1 VKIDFQKRRLGDRIP
16 LVVKVL
22 YTAFVAVL
30 VPKYWMDYGPTNFL
44 YFCDVALLMTVPAL
58 WLENSLLASMALV
71 GIGLAQVLWQI
82 DYLGGLFGWHVIG
95 MTAYM
100 FDPQKEFSL
109 RALSFF
115 HFWLPMLLL
124 YMVWRLGY
132 DRRAFAGW
140 TVVAIVLIFVCYF
153 MMPAPPP
160 PAGNPNQ
167 PVNINYVYGFSD
179 EKVQTWMHPLAWVG
193 LELVLLPVCLF
204 LPAHLVLR
212 RVYPEPVRMTGTLP
226 E

>member
-1 VKIDFQKRRLGDRIP
+1 MTSNVQDRLLEGRIP
-16 LVVKVL
+16 LAVKVL

-58 WLENSLLASMALV
+58 WLESALLASMALV
-71 GIGLAQVLWQI
+71 GIGLAQVLWQV
-82 DYLGGLFGWHVIG
+82 DYLGGLFGWHVVG

-100 FDPQKEFSL
+100 FDEKREFFL

-115 HFWLPMLLL
+115 HFWLPLLL
-124 YMVWRLGY
+124 IYVVWRLGY
-132 DRRAFAGW
+132 DRRAFASW
-140 TVVAIVLIFVCYF
+140 TVLAFVLVLVCYF
-153 MMPAPPP
+153 LMPGPPP
-160 PAGNPNQ
+160 PEHDPNR

-179 EKVQTWMHPLAWVG
+179 EKAQSWLHPLAWLG
-193 LELVLLPVCLF
+193 MELVLLPVFLY

-212 RVYPEPVRMTGTLP
+212 RVFPEPRGRLV
-226 E
+226 